1 MVKLPDPVSIKST
14 EIILGQMKNSIC
26 YIYLANG
33 YRDNGF
39 FCKIPYKEKILSV
52 LITSNHLLDKEYILQ
67 TKEINISFNNLETKI
82 NLMNKIIYTSKEY
95 DITIIEV
102 NNLDEIYNIRYLE
115 LDNVFDENLKKK
127 IFRFSVY
134 YPHYSHRS
142 RNIYVSY
149 GIAEYLKEEED
160 KRFRIFIETEH
171 SSSSPIINLENNKV
185 VGIMMGRSLICNF
198 RIGNFLKYPIIEL
211 NQNINL
217 IKEFKD
223 YKKKDFEKLEFISRG
238 GYGDIYS
245 AYSIKDKKNL
255 C

>member
-1 MVKLPDPVSIKST
+1 MANLPNPVSIEST
-14 EIILGQMKNSIC
+14 EIILEQMKNSIC

-115 LDNVFDENLKKK
+115 LDNVFDENLKKRYLDFQY
-127 IFRFSVY
+127 IILIILIEVE
-134 YPHYSHRS
+134 
-142 RNIYVSY
+142 IYMYHMV
-149 GIAEYLKEEED
+149 
-160 KRFRIFIETEH
+160 
-171 SSSSPIINLENNKV
+171 
-185 VGIMMGRSLICNF
+185 
-198 RIGNFLKYPIIEL
+198 
-211 NQNINL
+211 
-217 IKEFKD
+217 
-223 YKKKDFEKLEFISRG
+223 
-238 GYGDIYS
+238 
-245 AYSIKDKKNL
+245 
-255 C
+255 